1 MKYIFFIFIY
11 IMTPIKLRVTTDVF
25 DKSTLSDHVVEA
37 FEWIGVK
44 VTTKCK
50 LNHEQ
55 PHLVVTLLG
64 ISMELFQ
71 LLLLIQQSGVA
82 PLMYNGNVYIL
93 RFCE

>member
-1 MKYIFFIFIY
+1 MSNIT
-11 IMTPIKLRVTTDVF
+11 MTPIKLRVTTDVF
-25 DKSTLSDHVVEA
+25 DKSTFSDHVVEA
-37 FEWIGVK
+37 FEWVGVK

-55 PHLVVTLLG
+55 PHMVVTLLG
-64 ISMELFQ
+64 ISMEMFQ
-71 LLLLIQQSGVA
+71 LLLLIEKSGVA

>member
-1 MKYIFFIFIY
+1 
-11 IMTPIKLRVTTDVF
+11 MTPIKLRVTTDTF
-25 DKSTLSDHVVEA
+25 DKSTLSDQVVEA

-55 PHLVVTLLG
+55 PHMIVTLHG

-71 LLLLIQQSGVA
+71 LLLLIQKSGVA